1 MRENVALE
9 KEGSSTVIGARDPAG
24 QDDTD
29 SPEPEPESAGGSRP
43 ATNPPARA
51 PRVLDFREL
60 TAPGVRDTTGGDLV
74 AAKAT
79 FLEAAEA
86 ALERLPLAVLCWAIA
101 RV

>member
-9 KEGSSTVIGARDPAG
+9 KEGSRTVHGARDPAG

-29 SPEPEPESAGGSRP
+29 CPEPKPESAGGSRP
-43 ATNPPARA
+43 AINPPARA
-51 PRVLDFREL
+51 PRALDFREL
-60 TAPGVRDTTGGDLV
+60 NAPGVRDKTCGDLV
-74 AAKAT
+74 AAKAA

-86 ALERLPLAVLCWAIA
+86 ALEGLPLAVLYWAIV